1 MNRWKFSRVHNN
13 VTQSTS
19 HLYCIVMRAAVCFCF
34 WCFAAALSNM
44 QVGFSFVRSA
54 PRLCVTASPTFFFPQ
69 HELELSDEENDDVK
83 DQARDNEL
91 DASESART
99 SCSGFISMSRRGGG
113 RRCQRWSAGCFPEDE
128 LEPPDEEDGDDAKD
142 AHTIDLK
149 FELCKVVIH
158 LNTMDK
164 GK

>member
-1 MNRWKFSRVHNN
+1 MKILLCPRN
-13 VTQSTS
+13 VMARKNHTRTARGV
-19 HLYCIVMRAAVCFCF
+19 LRCNFDAG
-34 WCFAAALSNM
+34 CFAAALICAKILFHS
-44 QVGFSFVRSA
+44 
-54 PRLCVTASPTFFFPQ
+54 FFP
-69 HELELSDEENDDVK
+69 EDVLELPDDEDDNDAKVEE
-83 DQARDNEL
+83 RDNEL

-99 SCSGFISMSRRGGG
+99 SCSGFISMSRRGGW

-149 FELCKVVIH
+149 FELCKVIIH